1 MDASARTRAGAR
13 PDRQDHWHAL
23 RVAAGLA
30 LPGAL
35 LLAVGRPDLLVYIV
49 FGSFTGVYGRGES
62 GWRRSRHQIQAGILL
77 CTGVALGVMLSSLH
91 ARTWMLVAV
100 EVVFA
105 TAGSVVADALRLR
118 PAGPFFFL
126 FAIGATA
133 TVPAGLVTPQ
143 SAIGLCAGTALLSV
157 LIGLIGS
164 PSEVPAERRRRLPPD
179 AGTHALR
186 YAFAVS
192 AAGGAGLLLGF
203 DHANWAMAAAAVP
216 LGAIDSGRP
225 SDRDIARVLARAGHR
240 TAGTLA
246 GLMLTGVLL
255 ALGLPSVA
263 IGTLVIALLFPT
275 ELFMA
280 RHYALAVGFFTPLV
294 MLMTELADPT
304 DPFTLILYRGLDT
317 VIGVAAGVSAAVL
330 VGRRG
335 TTRRLGRRQILGQP
349 GGADGHEPAG
359 QRDQSDGAGAG
370 QVTPHQMRGA
380 VHGVGDIHHQRKPLP
395 PETLG
400 GG

>member
-1 MDASARTRAGAR
+1 VDASARTRAGAR
-13 PDRQDHWHAL
+13 PDRQDHRHAL

-35 LLAVGRPDLLVYIV
+35 LLAVGRPELLVYIV
-49 FGSFTGVYGRGES
+49 FGSFTGIYGRGES
-62 GWRRSRHQIQAGILL
+62 GWRRTRHQIQARILL

-105 TAGSVVADALRLR
+105 TAGSVVADAMRLR

-133 TVPAGLVTPQ
+133 TIPARLVAPQ
-143 SAIGLCAGTALLSV
+143 SAIGLCTGTALLSV
-157 LIGLIGS
+157 SIGLIGS
-164 PSEVPAERRRRLPPD
+164 PSEAPEPSERRRRRLPPD

-186 YAFAVS
+186 YALAVS

-240 TAGTLA
+240 TAGTVA
-246 GLMLTGVLL
+246 GLILTGVLL
-255 ALGLPSVA
+255 GLGLPSVA

-275 ELFMA
+275 ELFTA

-317 VIGVAAGVSAAVL
+317 VIGVAAGVAAAVL
-330 VGRRG
+330 VGRR
-335 TTRRLGRRQILGQP
+335 
-349 GGADGHEPAG
+349 
-359 QRDQSDGAGAG
+359 S
-370 QVTPHQMRGA
+370 
-380 VHGVGDIHHQRKPLP
+380 
-395 PETLG
+395 
-400 GG
+400 

>member
-1 MDASARTRAGAR
+1 MDASARTRPGAR
-13 PDRQDHWHAL
+13 PDRHDHWHAL

-30 LPGAL
+30 LPGGL
-35 LLAVGRPDLLVYIV
+35 LLAFGRPELLVYMV
-49 FGSFTGVYGRGES
+49 FGSFTGIYGRGES
-62 GWRRSRHQIQAGILL
+62 GWRRTRHQLQAGVLL
-77 CTGVALGVMLSSLH
+77 CAGVALGVMLSSLH

-105 TAGSVVADALRLR
+105 TAGSVIADALRLR

-133 TVPAGLVTPQ
+133 TVPAGLVAPQ
-143 SAIGLCAGTALLSV
+143 SAIGLCVGTALLSV

-164 PSEVPAERRRRLPPD
+164 SGETPQTDDRPRRLPPD

-186 YAFAVS
+186 YALAVS

-225 SDRDIARVLARAGHR
+225 SDRDITRVLTRAGHR

-246 GLMLTGVLL
+246 GLVLTGVFL
-255 ALGLPSVA
+255 ALGLPPVA
-263 IGTLVIALLFPT
+263 VGTLVIALLFPT

-317 VIGVAAGVSAAVL
+317 VIGVAAGVAVAVL
-330 VGRRG
+330 AGRRG
-335 TTRRLGRRQILGQP
+335 ATRSRRRP
-349 GGADGHEPAG
+349 
-359 QRDQSDGAGAG
+359 R
-370 QVTPHQMRGA
+370 
-380 VHGVGDIHHQRKPLP
+380 
-395 PETLG
+395 
-400 GG
+400 